1 MGWFWIFL
9 QFWRAI
15 LRLRLYFDAF
25 YLPSHT
31 LGEIFY
37 EGVSIVSS
45 SCVFRCQMN
54 QPRIDPK
61 KVGHFQTIFFFN
73 LTIMI
78 FNFFHWFFGISCLGS
93 KFWYFEEMNQFCENL
108 PFIWHFCIRWNNSKK
123 VVFMFMKN
131 CKENLMNLKIWY
143 FWKTTAGLG
152 WVEKHNGSSTGT
164 TKSPIWENYWVPL
177 GCRASPLL
185 LKN

>member
-108 PFIWHFCIRWNNSKK
+108 PFIWHFCICWNNSKK
-123 VVFMFMKN
+123 SCLYVHEKLQRKPYEF
-131 CKENLMNLKIWY
+131 ENLIFLKNNCRAGMS
-143 FWKTTAGLG
+143 WKTQWIFYRDHKKSNLGKLLGTLRLKGFTAL
-152 WVEKHNGSSTGT
+152 
-164 TKSPIWENYWVPL
+164 
-177 GCRASPLL
+177 A
-185 LKN
+185 

>member
-61 KVGHFQTIFFFN
+61 KVGHFQTISFFKFDN
-73 LTIMI
+73 NDIQFFPLILWYFMFGVKILIFWGNESILWKPSIHLTLLYSLKQ
-78 FNFFHWFFGISCLGS
+78 FKKSCLYVHE
-93 KFWYFEEMNQFCENL
+93 KLQRKPYEFENL
-108 PFIWHFCIRWNNSKK
+108 IFLKNNCRAGMS
-123 VVFMFMKN
+123 
-131 CKENLMNLKIWY
+131 
-143 FWKTTAGLG
+143 WKTQWIFYRDHKKSNLG
-152 WVEKHNGSSTGT
+152 KLLGT
-164 TKSPIWENYWVPL
+164 L
-177 GCRASPLL
+177 RL
-185 LKN
+185 